1 MKVAVR
7 ILVLV
12 TFVVATSI
20 TARASSI
27 PVIQG
32 HVFGLELCP
41 QSLCGAAVF
50 TAIFKGRIGFNPF
63 ALGTITAALN
73 HGPLPVVEDDCT
85 PISGGDWILLAGFRR
100 IVGTA
105 TGELCYNGDNTFH
118 IDVALQLTEGG
129 TGLAHFGG
137 ILDHNVFPPTAIGR
151 IVQ

>member
-1 MKVAVR
+1 MKAAVR

-32 HVFGLELCP
+32 LVFGLELCP
-41 QSLCGAAVF
+41 QVWCGVAVF
-50 TAIFKGRIGFNPF
+50 SGIFTGRIGFNPF
-63 ALGTITAALN
+63 AIGSITAAVN

-85 PISGGDWILLAGFRR
+85 PIPKGNWSLVTGLRR
-100 IVGTA
+100 IAGKT

-118 IDVALQLTEGG
+118 IDIALEITEGG
-129 TGLAHFGG
+129 SGIAHLGG
-137 ILDHNVFPPTAIGR
+137 ILDHNVFPPTVSAR